1 MLFALKR
8 LSNFFPALALSVIS
22 CLAYKIS
29 PVNSVPPNQI
39 RQQLPFA
46 VAAIPDLSGWRNTR
60 WGMSME
66 QVKSM
71 YPFTNGVEGAPDDLR
86 MVGKTNIVIDGHRY
100 RVRFVF
106 LNSYGLE
113 SVNFA
118 SDLSEVDSYR
128 VRQSVADELQARY
141 GQPDKKREWTT
152 PSPYLSMKW
161 YLPSTVI
168 RYDGIQ
174 EQITFGYSRNDQR
187 F

>member
-1 MLFALKR
+1 MSFTLKP
-8 LSNFFPALALSVIS
+8 LSKFFPALALSVIS
-22 CLAYKIS
+22 CLTYKIS
-29 PVNSVPPNQI
+29 SVNSVTPNQI
-39 RQQLPFA
+39 KPQLPFV
-46 VAAIPDLSGWRNTR
+46 VAAIPDLPGWRNTR

-71 YPFTNGVEGAPDDLR
+71 YPFTDGVEGAPDNLR
-86 MVGKTNIVIDGHRY
+86 MVGKTNIVIDDHTY

-128 VRQSVADELQARY
+128 VRKTVADELQARY
-141 GQPDKKREWTT
+141 GKPDEKSELFT
-152 PSPYLSMKW
+152 PSPYVTMRW
-161 YLPSTVI
+161 YLPTTFI
-168 RYDGIQ
+168 NYIGTQNRIN
-174 EQITFGYSRNDQR
+174 FGYSRNDQR